1 MRVIT
6 GTARGRRLET
16 LSGEDVRPTADRV
29 KEAIFSIL
37 QFDIEGRHFL
47 DLFAGSGQMGIEALS
62 RGADFA
68 AFAEN
73 NRKAYDCI
81 GDNLVFTKLNDRAR
95 VFFMDALGALR
106 VLESEEPFDIIFL
119 DPPYGKGLERD
130 VLGYLQNSSLM
141 TADTTIILEASLNEE
156 TDWVEDL
163 GYRIRKVK
171 KYKTNKHLFIEMDE
185 DDE

>member
-1 MRVIT
+1 MGNVESSSRL
-6 GTARGRRLET
+6 TA
-16 LSGEDVRPTADRV
+16 A
-29 KEAIFSIL
+29 
-37 QFDIEGRHFL
+37 
-47 DLFAGSGQMGIEALS
+47 LF
-62 RGADFA
+62 
-68 AFAEN
+68 
-73 NRKAYDCI
+73 
-81 GDNLVFTKLNDRAR
+81 
-95 VFFMDALGALR
+95 
-106 VLESEEPFDIIFL
+106 
-119 DPPYGKGLERD
+119 D

>member
-6 GTARGRRLET
+6 GSAKGVRLKTPQGLET
-16 LSGEDVRPTADRV
+16 RPTADRV
-29 KEAIFSIL
+29 KEALFSVI
-37 QFDIEGRHFL
+37 QFELPGSRVL
-47 DLFAGSGQMGIEALS
+47 DLFAGTGQLGIEALS
-62 RGADFA
+62 RGAGSAVFVD
-68 AFAEN
+68 
-73 NRKAYDCI
+73 NRKDAAALI
-81 GDNLVFTKLNDRAR
+81 KENLKKTKLEDKAK
-95 VFFMDALGALR
+95 VVLADFDAFLLQNR
-106 VLESEEPFDIIFL
+106 EQFDFIFL